1 MFDDHNGHELLQVDE
16 MTNSLKQNVYDL
28 QKMLVNATRLN
39 EENRKL
45 IEQVKDELSKL
56 KQQQMQNID
65 KGFMELMK
73 KLEDKK
79 QEIMIEFEKRYKKEE
94 QKFMTKTSLVDT
106 NSEEIKG
113 IEKIFNELLQFI
125 NNNPDA
131 KILQKASDVTTFL
144 HKSFTDLDIIT
155 KNQIAQ
161 KSEIYIHPS
170 FKPLTLNVKKA
181 IEIIS
186 KFEMLPPNAM
196 PTSGVRS
203 SSRLKGKSSKRDPP
217 PGYPQTASEYEGEY
231 VPGGYPQEGMPENM
245 YTDGEVI
252 STEEPEFPKATQSV
266 RSNALKG
273 PYPTIQ
279 NKSSRPKLSNSQR
292 DPTDLENEDIDV
304 RGRPMNKLKKIGGPY
319 PIQSMIYAFGDN
331 QEYLSY
337 NIEEQKWEMTKYDNN
352 SNYSGSLKYM
362 SAASSPDGRIYL
374 TGG

>member
-45 IEQVKDELSKL
+45 IDQVKDELSKL

-79 QEIMIEFEKRYKKEE
+79 QEIMLEFEKRYKKEE

-181 IEIIS
+181 IEIVS

-196 PTSGVRS
+196 PTNRERN
-203 SSRLKGKSSKRDPP
+203 SSRSKASKRGAPP
-217 PGYPQTASEYEGEY
+217 AYPQTTSDYENEYGTGGE
-231 VPGGYPQEGMPENM
+231 GYPATGPENM
-245 YTDGEVI
+245 YTDNDAM
-252 STEEPEFPKATQSV
+252 STEEQPYPRSHQSGRAGSKASV
-266 RSNALKG
+266 RSNMPPKG
-273 PYPTIQ
+273 YPRLPK
-279 NKSSRPKLSNSQR
+279 KSGRAKMSSSHRE
-292 DPTDLENEDIDV
+292 PTDLETDEMDAHAK
-304 RGRPMNKLKKIGGPY
+304 PMNKLK
-319 PIQSMIYAFGDN
+319 
-331 QEYLSY
+331 
-337 NIEEQKWEMTKYDNN
+337 
-352 SNYSGSLKYM
+352 
-362 SAASSPDGRIYL
+362 
-374 TGG
+374 

>member
-1 MFDDHNGHELLQVDE
+1 MNFIITCERCEEYFDNEERTPLILPDWGHTFCETCVAELLGEEEKACPNCGTEITHEDPQNFKKNQKILDLIAKNTNMPHELENQVMCPRHHDKIIEYFCKNCTQTVWVKCMFDDHNGHELLQVDE
-16 MTNSLKQNVYDL
+16 MTNVLKQNVYDL

-79 QEIMIEFEKRYKKEE
+79 QEIMLEFEKRYKKEE

-131 KILQKASDVTTFL
+131 KFLQKASDVTTFL

-181 IEIIS
+181 IEIVS
-186 KFEMLPPNAM
+186 KFEMLPLNAM
-196 PTSGVRS
+196 PTSRE
-203 SSRLKGKSSKRDPP
+203 KSTGRTRASKR
-217 PGYPQTASEYEGEY
+217 
-231 VPGGYPQEGMPENM
+231 GG
-245 YTDGEVI
+245 
-252 STEEPEFPKATQSV
+252 ATSGD
-266 RSNALKG
+266 R
-273 PYPTIQ
+273 PT
-279 NKSSRPKLSNSQR
+279 S
-292 DPTDLENEDIDV
+292 D
-304 RGRPMNKLKKIGGPY
+304 
-319 PIQSMIYAFGDN
+319 
-331 QEYLSY
+331 
-337 NIEEQKWEMTKYDNN
+337 
-352 SNYSGSLKYM
+352 
-362 SAASSPDGRIYL
+362 
-374 TGG
+374 

>member
-45 IEQVKDELSKL
+45 IDQVKDELSKL

-79 QEIMIEFEKRYKKEE
+79 QEIMLEFEKRYKKEE

-181 IEIIS
+181 IEIVS

-196 PTSGVRS
+196 PTSTHRSTTRQGGRASQRPPEAYQQTTSDYENEYPTTSYPAGTGPENAYTDNEMMSGGEEQVMQRPHHSVRS
-203 SSRLKGKSSKRDPP
+203 SMNASGAYPNLPKKGPGKIASSQR
-217 PGYPQTASEYEGEY
+217 
-231 VPGGYPQEGMPENM
+231 
-245 YTDGEVI
+245 
-252 STEEPEFPKATQSV
+252 EPIDSANEDFEV
-266 RSNALKG
+266 RSRPISQLKKQG
-273 PYPTIQ
+273 APYP
-279 NKSSRPKLSNSQR
+279 P
-292 DPTDLENEDIDV
+292 
-304 RGRPMNKLKKIGGPY
+304 
-319 PIQSMIYAFGDN
+319 QSMIHAFGDN
-331 QEYLSY
+331 QEFLS
-337 NIEEQKWEMTKYDNN
+337 K
-352 SNYSGSLKYM
+352 LF
-362 SAASSPDGRIYL
+362 AF
-374 TGG
+374 

>member
-16 MTNSLKQNVYDL
+16 MTNVLKQNVYDL

-79 QEIMIEFEKRYKKEE
+79 QEIMLEFEKRYKKEE

-131 KILQKASDVTTFL
+131 KFLQKASDVTTFL

-181 IEIIS
+181 IEIVS
-186 KFEMLPPNAM
+186 KFEMLPLNAM
-196 PTSGVRS
+196 PTSREKS
-203 SSRLKGKSSKRDPP
+203 TSRSKRGGAVSGDPA
-217 PGYPQTASEYEGEY
+217 TSE
-231 VPGGYPQEGMPENM
+231 
-245 YTDGEVI
+245 
-252 STEEPEFPKATQSV
+252 
-266 RSNALKG
+266 
-273 PYPTIQ
+273 
-279 NKSSRPKLSNSQR
+279 
-292 DPTDLENEDIDV
+292 
-304 RGRPMNKLKKIGGPY
+304 
-319 PIQSMIYAFGDN
+319 
-331 QEYLSY
+331 
-337 NIEEQKWEMTKYDNN
+337 
-352 SNYSGSLKYM
+352 
-362 SAASSPDGRIYL
+362 
-374 TGG
+374 

>member
-45 IEQVKDELSKL
+45 IDQVKDELSKL

-79 QEIMIEFEKRYKKEE
+79 QEIMLEFEKRYKKEE

-106 NSEEIKG
+106 NNEEIKG

-181 IEIIS
+181 IEIVS

-196 PTSGVRS
+196 PTNRERS
-203 SSRLKGKSSKRDPP
+203 SSRSKASKRGAPP
-217 PGYPQTASEYEGEY
+217 TYPQTTSDYENDYGTGGE
-231 VPGGYPQEGMPENM
+231 GYPATGPENM
-245 YTDGEVI
+245 YTDNDAM
-252 STEEPEFPKATQSV
+252 STEEQPYPRSHQSGRAGSKNSV
-266 RSNALKG
+266 RSSIAPKEYHKLPK
-273 PYPTIQ
+273 
-279 NKSSRPKLSNSQR
+279 KSGRVKMASSHRE
-292 DPTDLENEDIDV
+292 PTDFETDDMDTH
-304 RGRPMNKLKKIGGPY
+304 GKPMNKLK
-319 PIQSMIYAFGDN
+319 
-331 QEYLSY
+331 
-337 NIEEQKWEMTKYDNN
+337 
-352 SNYSGSLKYM
+352 
-362 SAASSPDGRIYL
+362 
-374 TGG
+374 